1 MIFLLSNYRNI
12 IRIIVQDFKSGYDH
26 DVVVD
31 VEKTS
36 NIKLLKLIQDLRG
49 QVGCQLQLLFVEVQE
64 SG

>member
-12 IRIIVQDFKSGYDH
+12 IRIIVQDFKSGY